1 MLIDYAYPCMMAE
14 KAMKDVHR
22 CMLGRSYEEALERA
36 QDCVAHVEAVMF
48 AITHMRDEHARKAQ
62 AGV

>member
-14 KAMKDVHR
+14 KALKEVHQ
-22 CMLGRSYEEALERA
+22 CMLGRGYEEALEKA
-36 QDCVAHVEAVMF
+36 ADCVAHLDAVMF